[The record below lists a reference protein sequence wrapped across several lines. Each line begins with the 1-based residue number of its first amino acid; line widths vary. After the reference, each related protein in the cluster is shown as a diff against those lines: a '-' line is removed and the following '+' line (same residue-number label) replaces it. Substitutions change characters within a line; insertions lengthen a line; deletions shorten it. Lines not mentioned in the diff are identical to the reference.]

1 MIEDFRNLRNKN
13 GDNVKTIAVSKRSTS
28 EEILSVYNLNH
39 KDFGENRVQDLIVKH
54 NKLPKDINWH
64 MIGHLQ
70 RNKVKDIIEFIHL
83 IHSVDSLRLL
93 DQINKESSKK
103 NLKTNI
109 LIQVKVSQDVGKY
122 GFLTDELDNV
132 FKNYLSDKYRNINI
146 LGLMGMAT
154 FTDNISQIESEFSL
168 LSTLYNKYS
177 KMTNLKYLSMGMS
190 GDYLLALKY
199 NSNMIRFCLLYTSP
213 SPRDPL

>member
-122 GFLTDELDNV
+122 GFLSDELDNV
-132 FKNYLSDKYRNINI
+132 FKNYLSNKYGNINI

-154 FTDNISQIESEFSL
+154 LTDNISQIESEFSL
-168 LSTLYNKYS
+168 LSSLYNKYS

-199 NSNMIRFCLLYTSP
+199 NSNMIRLGSAIFN
-213 SPRDPL
+213 

>member
-93 DQINKESSKK
+93 DQINKESIKK
-103 NLKTNI
+103 KLKTDI
-109 LIQVKVSQDVGKY
+109 LIQVKISKDVSKY
-122 GFLTDELDNV
+122 GFLTNELDNV
-132 FKNYLSDKYRNINI
+132 FKNYLSNKYRNINI

-168 LSTLYNKYS
+168 LSSLYNKYS

-199 NSNMIRFCLLYTSP
+199 NSNMIRLGSAIFN
-213 SPRDPL
+213 

>member
-1 MIEDFRNLRNKN
+1 MIEGFKNLRNKN

-93 DQINKESSKK
+93 DQINKESIKK
-103 NLKTNI
+103 KLKTDI
-109 LIQVKVSQDVGKY
+109 LIQVKISKDVSKY
-122 GFLTDELDNV
+122 GFLTNELDNV
-132 FKNYLSDKYRNINI
+132 FKNYLSNKYRNINI

-199 NSNMIRFCLLYTSP
+199 NSNMIRLGSAIFN
-213 SPRDPL
+213 

>member
-1 MIEDFRNLRNKN
+1 MIEGFRNLRNKN

-39 KDFGENRVQDLIVKH
+39 KDFGENRVQDLIVKY

-93 DQINKESSKK
+93 DQINKESIKK
-103 NLKTNI
+103 KLKTDI
-109 LIQVKVSQDVGKY
+109 LIQVKISKDDSKY
-122 GFLTDELDNV
+122 GFLTNELDNV
-132 FKNYLSDKYRNINI
+132 FKNYLSNKYRNINI
-146 LGLMGMAT
+146 LGLMGMST

-168 LSTLYNKYS
+168 LSSLYNKYS

-190 GDYLLALKY
+190 ADYILALKY
-199 NSNMIRFCLLYTSP
+199 NSNMIRLGSAIFS
-213 SPRDPL
+213 

>member
-1 MIEDFRNLRNKN
+1 MIEGFRNLRNKN
-13 GDNVKTIAVSKRSTS
+13 GDNVKTIAVSKRSTI

-54 NKLPKDINWH
+54 NKLPKDIHWH

-93 DQINKESSKK
+93 DQINKESIKK
-103 NLKTNI
+103 KLKTDI
-109 LIQVKVSQDVGKY
+109 LIQVKISKDVSKY
-122 GFLTDELDNV
+122 GFLTNELDNV
-132 FKNYLSDKYRNINI
+132 FKNYLSNKYSNINI

-168 LSTLYNKYS
+168 LSSLYNKYS

-199 NSNMIRFCLLYTSP
+199 NSNMIRLGSAIFN
-213 SPRDPL
+213 

>member
-1 MIEDFRNLRNKN
+1 MIEGFRNLRNEN
-13 GDNVKTIAVSKRSTS
+13 GDNVKTIAVSKRSTI

-54 NKLPKDINWH
+54 NKLPKDIHWH

-93 DQINKESSKK
+93 DQINKESIKK
-103 NLKTNI
+103 KLKTDI
-109 LIQVKVSQDVGKY
+109 LIQVKISKDDSKY
-122 GFLTDELDNV
+122 GFLTNELDNV
-132 FKNYLSDKYRNINI
+132 FKNYLSNKYRNINI
-146 LGLMGMAT
+146 LGLMGMST

-168 LSTLYNKYS
+168 LSSLYNKYS

-199 NSNMIRFCLLYTSP
+199 NSNMIRLGSAIFS
-213 SPRDPL
+213 

>member
-1 MIEDFRNLRNKN
+1 MIEGFRNLRNKN

-93 DQINKESSKK
+93 DQINNESIKK
-103 NLKTNI
+103 KLKTDI
-109 LIQVKVSQDVGKY
+109 LIQVKISKDVSKY
-122 GFLTDELDNV
+122 GFLTNELDNV
-132 FKNYLSDKYRNINI
+132 FKNYLSNKYRNINI

-154 FTDNISQIESEFSL
+154 FTDNISQVESEFSL
-168 LSTLYNKYS
+168 LSSLYNKYS

-190 GDYLLALKY
+190 GDYLSALKY
-199 NSNMIRFCLLYTSP
+199 NSNMIRLGSAIFN
-213 SPRDPL
+213 

>member
-39 KDFGENRVQDLIVKH
+39 KDFGENRVQDLIVKY

-132 FKNYLSDKYRNINI
+132 FKNYLSNKYRNINI

-154 FTDNISQIESEFSL
+154 FTDNISQVESEFSL

-199 NSNMIRFCLLYTSP
+199 NSNMIRLGSAIFN
-213 SPRDPL
+213 

>member
-1 MIEDFRNLRNKN
+1 MIEGFRNLRNKN
-13 GDNVKTIAVSKRSTS
+13 GDNVKTIAVSKRSTV

-39 KDFGENRVQDLIVKH
+39 KDFGENRVQDLIVKY

-93 DQINKESSKK
+93 DQINNESIKK
-103 NLKTNI
+103 KLKTDI
-109 LIQVKVSQDVGKY
+109 LIQVKISKDVSKY
-122 GFLTDELDNV
+122 GFLTNELDNV
-132 FKNYLSDKYRNINI
+132 FKNYLSNKYSNINI

-168 LSTLYNKYS
+168 LSSLYNKYS

-199 NSNMIRFCLLYTSP
+199 NSNMIRLGSAIFN
-213 SPRDPL
+213 

>member
-1 MIEDFRNLRNKN
+1 MIEGFRNLRNKN
-13 GDNVKTIAVSKRSTS
+13 GDNVKTIAVSKRSTI

-54 NKLPKDINWH
+54 NKLPKDIHWH

-93 DQINKESSKK
+93 DQINKESIKK
-103 NLKTNI
+103 KIKTDI
-109 LIQVKVSQDVGKY
+109 LIQVKISKDVSKY
-122 GFLTDELDNV
+122 GFLTNELDNV
-132 FKNYLSDKYRNINI
+132 FKNYLSNKYRNINI

-168 LSTLYNKYS
+168 LSSLYNKYS

-199 NSNMIRFCLLYTSP
+199 NSNMIRLGSAIFN
-213 SPRDPL
+213 

>member
-39 KDFGENRVQDLIVKH
+39 KDFGENRVQDLIVKY

-93 DQINKESSKK
+93 DQINNESIKK
-103 NLKTNI
+103 KLKTDI
-109 LIQVKVSQDVGKY
+109 LIQVKISKDVSKY

-132 FKNYLSDKYRNINI
+132 FKNYLSNKYRNINI

-154 FTDNISQIESEFSL
+154 FTDNISQVESEFSL

-199 NSNMIRFCLLYTSP
+199 NSNMIRLGSAIFN
-213 SPRDPL
+213 

>member
-1 MIEDFRNLRNKN
+1 MIEGFRNLRNKN
-13 GDNVKTIAVSKRSTS
+13 GDNVKTIAVSKRSTV

-93 DQINKESSKK
+93 DQINKESIKK
-103 NLKTNI
+103 KLKTDI
-109 LIQVKVSQDVGKY
+109 LIQVKISKDVSKY
-122 GFLTDELDNV
+122 GFLTNELDSV
-132 FKNYLSDKYRNINI
+132 FKNYLSNKYRNINI
-146 LGLMGMAT
+146 LGLMGMST

-168 LSTLYNKYS
+168 LSCLYNKYS

-199 NSNMIRFCLLYTSP
+199 NSNMIRLGSAIFN
-213 SPRDPL
+213 

>member
-1 MIEDFRNLRNKN
+1 MIEGFRNLRNKN
-13 GDNVKTIAVSKRSTS
+13 GDNVKTIAVSKRSTID
-28 EEILSVYNLNH
+28 EILSVYNLNH

-54 NKLPKDINWH
+54 NKLPKDIHWH

-93 DQINKESSKK
+93 DQINKESIKK
-103 NLKTNI
+103 KLKTDI
-109 LIQVKVSQDVGKY
+109 LIQVKISKDVSKY
-122 GFLTDELDNV
+122 GFLTNELDNV
-132 FKNYLSDKYRNINI
+132 FKNYLSNKYRNINI

-154 FTDNISQIESEFSL
+154 LTDNISQIEYEFSL
-168 LSTLYNKYS
+168 LSSLYNKYS

-199 NSNMIRFCLLYTSP
+199 NSNMIRLGSAIFN
-213 SPRDPL
+213 

>member
-1 MIEDFRNLRNKN
+1 MIEGFRNLRNKN
-13 GDNVKTIAVSKRSTS
+13 GDNVKTIAVSKRSTI

-54 NKLPKDINWH
+54 NKLPKDIHWH

-93 DQINKESSKK
+93 DQINKESIKK
-103 NLKTNI
+103 KIKTDI
-109 LIQVKVSQDVGKY
+109 LIQVKISKDVSKY
-122 GFLTDELDNV
+122 GFLTNELDNV
-132 FKNYLSDKYRNINI
+132 FKNYLSNKYRNINI
-146 LGLMGMAT
+146 LGLMGMST

-168 LSTLYNKYS
+168 LSSLYNKYS

-199 NSNMIRFCLLYTSP
+199 NSNMIRLGSAIFS
-213 SPRDPL
+213 

>member
-1 MIEDFRNLRNKN
+1 MTLKMIEDFRNLRNKN

-199 NSNMIRFCLLYTSP
+199 NSNMIRLGSAIFN
-213 SPRDPL
+213 

>member
-1 MIEDFRNLRNKN
+1 MIEGFRNLRNKN
-13 GDNVKTIAVSKRSTS
+13 GDNVKTIAVSKRSTI

-39 KDFGENRVQDLIVKH
+39 KDFGENRVQDLIEKH

-93 DQINKESSKK
+93 DQINKESTKK
-103 NLKTNI
+103 KIKTDI
-109 LIQVKVSQDVGKY
+109 LIQVKISKDVSKY
-122 GFLTDELDNV
+122 GFLTNELDNV
-132 FKNYLSDKYRNINI
+132 FKNYLSNKYSNINI

-168 LSTLYNKYS
+168 LSSLYNKYS

-199 NSNMIRFCLLYTSP
+199 NSNMIRLGSAIFN
-213 SPRDPL
+213 

>member
-1 MIEDFRNLRNKN
+1 MIEGFRNLRNKN
-13 GDNVKTIAVSKRSTS
+13 GDNVKTIAVSKRSTI

-54 NKLPKDINWH
+54 NKLPKDIHWH

-93 DQINKESSKK
+93 DQINKESIKK
-103 NLKTNI
+103 KIKTDI
-109 LIQVKVSQDVGKY
+109 LIQVKISKDVSKY
-122 GFLTDELDNV
+122 GFLTNELDNV
-132 FKNYLSDKYRNINI
+132 FKNYLSNKYSNINI

-168 LSTLYNKYS
+168 LSSLYNKYS

-199 NSNMIRFCLLYTSP
+199 NSNMIRLGSAIFS
-213 SPRDPL
+213 

>member
-1 MIEDFRNLRNKN
+1 MIEGFKNLRNKN
-13 GDNVKTIAVSKRSTS
+13 GDNVKTIAVSKRSTI

-54 NKLPKDINWH
+54 NKLPKDIHWH

-93 DQINKESSKK
+93 DQINKESIKK
-103 NLKTNI
+103 KLKTDI
-109 LIQVKVSQDVGKY
+109 LIQVKISKDVSKY
-122 GFLTDELDNV
+122 GFLTNELDNV
-132 FKNYLSDKYRNINI
+132 FKNYLSNKYRNINI

-168 LSTLYNKYS
+168 LSSLYNKYS

-199 NSNMIRFCLLYTSP
+199 NSNMIRLGSAIFN
-213 SPRDPL
+213 

>member
-1 MIEDFRNLRNKN
+1 MIEAFRNLRNKN
-13 GDNVKTIAVSKRSTS
+13 GDNVKTIAVSKRSTI

-54 NKLPKDINWH
+54 KKLPKDIHWH

-93 DQINKESSKK
+93 DQINKESMKK
-103 NLKTNI
+103 KLKTDI
-109 LIQVKVSQDVGKY
+109 LIQVKISKDVSKY
-122 GFLTDELDNV
+122 GFLTNELDNV
-132 FKNYLSDKYRNINI
+132 FENYLSNKYRNINV

-168 LSTLYNKYS
+168 LSSLYNKYS

-199 NSNMIRFCLLYTSP
+199 NSNMIRLGSAIFN
-213 SPRDPL
+213 

>member
-1 MIEDFRNLRNKN
+1 MIEGFKNLRNKN
-13 GDNVKTIAVSKRSTS
+13 GDNVKTIAVSKRSTI

-54 NKLPKDINWH
+54 NKLPKDIHWH

-93 DQINKESSKK
+93 DQINKESIKK
-103 NLKTNI
+103 KLKTDI
-109 LIQVKVSQDVGKY
+109 LIQVKISKDVSKY

-132 FKNYLSDKYRNINI
+132 FKNYLSNKYRNINI

-154 FTDNISQIESEFSL
+154 FTENISQIESEFSL
-168 LSTLYNKYS
+168 LSSLYNKYS

-199 NSNMIRFCLLYTSP
+199 NSNMIRLGSAIFN
-213 SPRDPL
+213 

>member
-1 MIEDFRNLRNKN
+1 MIEGFRNLRNKN
-13 GDNVKTIAVSKRSTS
+13 GDNVKTIAVSKRSTI

-54 NKLPKDINWH
+54 NKLPKDIHWH

-93 DQINKESSKK
+93 DQINKESIKK
-103 NLKTNI
+103 KLKTDI
-109 LIQVKVSQDVGKY
+109 LIQVKISKDVSKY
-122 GFLTDELDNV
+122 GFLTNELDNV
-132 FKNYLSDKYRNINI
+132 FKNYLSNKYRNINI
-146 LGLMGMAT
+146 LGLMGMST

-168 LSTLYNKYS
+168 LSSLYNKYS

-199 NSNMIRFCLLYTSP
+199 NSNMIRLGSAIFS
-213 SPRDPL
+213 

>member
-1 MIEDFRNLRNKN
+1 MIEGFKNLRNKN
-13 GDNVKTIAVSKRSTS
+13 GDNVKTIAVSKRSTI

-54 NKLPKDINWH
+54 NKLPKAIHWH

-93 DQINKESSKK
+93 DQINKESIKK
-103 NLKTNI
+103 KLKTDI
-109 LIQVKVSQDVGKY
+109 LIQVKISKDDSKY
-122 GFLTDELDNV
+122 GFLINELDNV
-132 FKNYLSDKYRNINI
+132 FKNYLSNKYRNINI

-168 LSTLYNKYS
+168 LSSLYNKYS

-190 GDYLLALKY
+190 GDYLSALKY
-199 NSNMIRFCLLYTSP
+199 NSNMIRLGSAIFN
-213 SPRDPL
+213 

>member
-39 KDFGENRVQDLIVKH
+39 KDFGENRVQDLIVKY

-103 NLKTNI
+103 KLKTNI

-199 NSNMIRFCLLYTSP
+199 NSNMIRLGSAIFN
-213 SPRDPL
+213 

>member
-39 KDFGENRVQDLIVKH
+39 KDFGENRVQDLIVKY

-177 KMTNLKYLSMGMS
+177 RMTNLKYLSMGMS

-199 NSNMIRFCLLYTSP
+199 NSNMIRLGSAIFN
-213 SPRDPL
+213 

>member
-1 MIEDFRNLRNKN
+1 MIEAFRNLRNKN
-13 GDNVKTIAVSKRSTS
+13 GDNVKTIAVSKRSTI

-54 NKLPKDINWH
+54 NKLPKDIHWH

-93 DQINKESSKK
+93 DQINKESMKK
-103 NLKTNI
+103 KLKTDI
-109 LIQVKVSQDVGKY
+109 LIQVKISKDVSKY
-122 GFLTDELDNV
+122 GFLTNELDNV
-132 FKNYLSDKYRNINI
+132 FENYLSNKYRNINV

-168 LSTLYNKYS
+168 LSSLYNKYS

-199 NSNMIRFCLLYTSP
+199 NSNMIRLGSAIFN
-213 SPRDPL
+213 

>member
-1 MIEDFRNLRNKN
+1 MIESFKNLRNKN
-13 GDNVKTIAVSKRSTS
+13 GDNVKTIAVSKRSTI

-39 KDFGENRVQDLIVKH
+39 KDFGENRVQDLIVKQ
-54 NKLPKDINWH
+54 NKLPKDIHWH

-93 DQINKESSKK
+93 DQINKESIKK
-103 NLKTNI
+103 KIKTDI
-109 LIQVKVSQDVGKY
+109 LIQVKISKDVSKY
-122 GFLTDELDNV
+122 GFLTNELDNV
-132 FKNYLSDKYRNINI
+132 FKNYLSNKYRNINI

-168 LSTLYNKYS
+168 LSSLYNKYS

-199 NSNMIRFCLLYTSP
+199 NSNMIRLGSAIFN
-213 SPRDPL
+213 

>member
-54 NKLPKDINWH
+54 NKLPKDIHWH

-93 DQINKESSKK
+93 EQINNESIKK
-103 NLKTNI
+103 KIKTDI
-109 LIQVKVSQDVGKY
+109 LIQVKISKDVSKY

-132 FKNYLSDKYRNINI
+132 FKNYLSNKYRNINI

-154 FTDNISQIESEFSL
+154 FTDNISQVESEFSL
-168 LSTLYNKYS
+168 LSSLYNKYS

-199 NSNMIRFCLLYTSP
+199 NSNMIRLGSAIFN
-213 SPRDPL
+213 

>member
-1 MIEDFRNLRNKN
+1 MIEGFRNLRNKN
-13 GDNVKTIAVSKRSTS
+13 GDNVKTIAVSKRSTI

-39 KDFGENRVQDLIVKH
+39 KDFGENRVQDLIVKY

-93 DQINKESSKK
+93 DQINKESIKK
-103 NLKTNI
+103 KLKTDI
-109 LIQVKVSQDVGKY
+109 LIQVKISKDDSKY
-122 GFLTDELDNV
+122 GFLTNELDNV
-132 FKNYLSDKYRNINI
+132 FKNYLSNKYRNINI
-146 LGLMGMAT
+146 LGLMGMST

-168 LSTLYNKYS
+168 LSSLYNKYS

-199 NSNMIRFCLLYTSP
+199 NSNMIRLGSAIFN
-213 SPRDPL
+213 

>member
-1 MIEDFRNLRNKN
+1 MIEGFRNLRNEN
-13 GDNVKTIAVSKRSTS
+13 GDNVKTIAVSKRSTI

-54 NKLPKDINWH
+54 NKLPKDIHWH

-93 DQINKESSKK
+93 DQINKESIKK
-103 NLKTNI
+103 KIKTDI
-109 LIQVKVSQDVGKY
+109 LIQVKISKDVSKY
-122 GFLTDELDNV
+122 GFLTNELDNV
-132 FKNYLSDKYRNINI
+132 FKNYLSNKYRNINI

-168 LSTLYNKYS
+168 LSSLYNKYS

-199 NSNMIRFCLLYTSP
+199 NSNMIRLGSAIFN
-213 SPRDPL
+213 

>member
-39 KDFGENRVQDLIVKH
+39 KDFGENRVQDLIVKY

-199 NSNMIRFCLLYTSP
+199 NSNMIRLGSAIFN
-213 SPRDPL
+213 

>member
-1 MIEDFRNLRNKN
+1 MTLKMIEAFRNLRNKN
-13 GDNVKTIAVSKRSTS
+13 GDNVRTIAVSKRSTN
-28 EEILSVYNLNH
+28 EEIMNVYNLNQ
-39 KDFGENRVQDLIVKH
+39 KDFGENRVQDLVAKY

-93 DQINKESSKK
+93 DQINNESIKK
-103 NLKTNI
+103 KIKTDI
-109 LIQVKVSQDVGKY
+109 LIQVKISKDVSKY
-122 GFLTDELDNV
+122 GFLTNELDNV
-132 FKNYLSDKYRNINI
+132 FKNYLSNKYRNINI

-168 LSTLYNKYS
+168 LSSLYNKYS
-177 KMTNLKYLSMGMS
+177 KITNLKYLSMGMS

-199 NSNMIRFCLLYTSP
+199 NSNMIRLGSAIFN
-213 SPRDPL
+213 

>member
-1 MIEDFRNLRNKN
+1 MIEGFKNLRNKN
-13 GDNVKTIAVSKRSTS
+13 GDNVKTIAVSKRSTT

-54 NKLPKDINWH
+54 NKLPKDIHWH

-93 DQINKESSKK
+93 DQINKESIKK
-103 NLKTNI
+103 KLKTDI
-109 LIQVKVSQDVGKY
+109 LIQVKISKDVSKY
-122 GFLTDELDNV
+122 GFLTNELDSV
-132 FKNYLSDKYRNINI
+132 FKNYLSNKYRNINI
-146 LGLMGMAT
+146 LGLMGMST

-168 LSTLYNKYS
+168 LSSLYNKYS

-199 NSNMIRFCLLYTSP
+199 NSNMIRLGSAIFS
-213 SPRDPL
+213 